1 MMRSYPPI
9 PSLSSAETL
18 PEYSSACFP
27 VSTIEA
33 PGTMTRIPFVCMSMV
48 ASAFQ

>member
-1 MMRSYPPI
+1 M

-27 VSTIEA
+27 VSTMVE
-33 PGTMTRIPFVCMSMV
+33 PGAMTRMPLVCISIV